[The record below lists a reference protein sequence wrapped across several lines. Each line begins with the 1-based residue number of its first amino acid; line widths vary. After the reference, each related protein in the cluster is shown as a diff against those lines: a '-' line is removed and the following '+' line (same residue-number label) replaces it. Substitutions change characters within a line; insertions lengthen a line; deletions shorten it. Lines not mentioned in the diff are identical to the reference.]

1 MKKLQ
6 ERLSERERE
15 KERENANRLMPNK
28 SGLDP
33 DKTSHNAEQ
42 SRGYHNA
49 RRNHE
54 GCLSRLIRDST
65 HLPLVLQTTHTV

>member
-1 MKKLQ
+1 MKKLK
-6 ERLSERERE
+6 ERLRG
-15 KERENANRLMPNK
+15 RENANRLMPNK

-42 SRGYHNA
+42 SQGYHKA

-54 GCLSRLIRDST
+54 GCLSGLIKDST